1 MKALNPIEESPEAG
15 KSSFRGSGVKV
26 EARSVDVA

>member
-1 MKALNPIEESPEAG
+1 MKALNPALETPEAG
-15 KSSFRGSGVKV
+15 KSSLSGNGVKV